1 MCVCGMCVYVYENFY
16 NIASVWGSHANFL
29 ESVFLLY
36 HMGSRVLT
44 QAIKLDKGLYSL
56 GHFQWLFFVYTTPN
70 FQDIWLK

>member
-1 MCVCGMCVYVYENFY
+1 MCGVCVYVYENY
-16 NIASVWGSHANFL
+16 GNMTSVWGSHANFL

-44 QAIKLDKGLYSL
+44 QDTKLDKCLYSL
-56 GHFQWLFFVYTTPN
+56 SHFQWLFFVYITPN